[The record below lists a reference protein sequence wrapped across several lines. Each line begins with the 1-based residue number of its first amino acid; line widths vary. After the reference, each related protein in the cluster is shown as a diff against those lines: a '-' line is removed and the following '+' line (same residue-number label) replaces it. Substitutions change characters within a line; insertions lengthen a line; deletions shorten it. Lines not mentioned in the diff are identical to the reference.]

1 MKNVNTELSKKQL
14 LLFEP
19 FLDKELTC
27 TNEFLTYIDTTSNNS
42 NIIHKNSV
50 TSLSSNDT
58 QKITNFNLKNIFNS
72 RSHIMACQV

>member
-1 MKNVNTELSKKQL
+1 MKNPNTESPKKQL

-19 FLDKELTC
+19 FLDNELTC
-27 TNEFLTYIDTTSNNS
+27 TNEFLTYIDTTSNNL

-58 QKITNFNLKNIFNS
+58 KKNTNLNLMNFTTI
-72 RSHIMACQV
+72 RDHIMTCQV